1 MNKLNLWISKT
12 GRVSLDFNLESKEF
26 EINYWMFQTWE
37 EEKTGRAQDFD
48 GPISIIIDS
57 EIKEAEKKLQYY
69 KYVLNNDYSV
79 SYYENTDK
87 IR

>member
-1 MNKLNLWISKT
+1 M
-12 GRVSLDFNLESKEF
+12 GRR
-26 EINYWMFQTWE
+26 
-37 EEKTGRAQDFD
+37 KTGRAQDFD

-57 EIKEAEKKLQYY
+57 EIKEAEKKLLYY